1 MSILNLYTRAI
12 FVLVIAST
20 CGRAQVTFPLTVSGN
35 GRYLQTPVGQPF
47 LVVADSAW
55 NLMSLSPANQA
66 FYMDARKAQGFNT
79 LLVAGVTG
87 PYIGTAFTDSSGHA
101 PFGNNSDFSTTNAT
115 YFNNVV
121 AMVALAQSK
130 NMLLLFYPMETGY
143 WLFNSANNASL
154 TGPMVAN
161 GVGKCRAFG
170 SYIGNLLKGFPNLIW
185 SYGNDANQAL
195 MDAGGNAYLLALK
208 AGIESVTQVSSLNTI
223 ELGSA
228 PGQSP
233 VDFGYGWGNS
243 ESTDDPS
250 WKNVSKVN
258 WGYWYIPTSYP
269 AHRYSANGS
278 DIPNNPIPIIPNVLG
293 EGTYENDTAGTWPG
307 VAGTPLVIRKAS
319 WSWILSGGLG
329 GTVYGNNRVW
339 TFPYGW
345 SNNLQSPGAIHTG
358 QISSF
363 MGKLPWNNLVPDFSH
378 TIVTSGYGTE
388 FSGGLWANPS
398 SGPLIVNDHYVSV
411 SYTASGVVI
420 AYAQAN
426 STLNVNLSGFTGTAF
441 LFAQWYD
448 PTTNAFTP
456 IGTYPSG
463 TGAPNQI
470 FRSSNNAA
478 GDPDMVL
485 LLTPTSV
492 VNPTPTPH
500 ATPTPVT
507 MGVTS
512 IGTLADRDN
521 GNLVC
526 VQSASL
532 SLSAT
537 ITSLSFYVRTIGG
550 SLVLGLYS
558 DASGAPGSLLASTA
572 VFTPSSTGWN
582 MQPVTK
588 PIALMAGNYWLA
600 YFPSSNNLGFWI
612 GRGGSWKINS
622 VPFSGTLPSNF
633 TVTGSGNGGWSFYAT
648 LMPSQ

>member
-1 MSILNLYTRAI
+1 MFISNLSVRVL
-12 FVLVIAST
+12 FFLVIVST
-20 CGRAQVTFPLTVSGN
+20 CGLAQITFPLTASGN
-35 GRYLQTPVGQPF
+35 GRYLQTPVGRPF

-55 NLMSLSPANQA
+55 NLMSLSPANQS

-87 PYIGTAFTDSSGHA
+87 PYIGTSFTDSSGHA
-101 PFGNNSDFSTTNAT
+101 PFGNNSDFSTTNAA
-115 YFNNVV
+115 YFNNLV

-143 WLFNSANNASL
+143 WLFNSANNAYL
-154 TGPMVAN
+154 AGPMVAN
-161 GVGKCRAFG
+161 GVAKCRAFG

-185 SYGNDANQAL
+185 SYGNDANQAP

-208 AGIESVTQVSSLNTI
+208 AGIESVTQASSLNTV

-228 PGQSP
+228 PGQVP
-233 VDFGYGWGNS
+233 VDLGYGWGNS

-269 AHRYSANGS
+269 AHRYWLNGS
-278 DIPNNPIPIIPNVLG
+278 DIPNNPVPTIPNLLG
-293 EGTYENDTAGTWPG
+293 EGTYENDKAGTWPG

-339 TFPYGW
+339 TFPSGW

-358 QISSF
+358 HISSF
-363 MGKLPWNNLVPDFSH
+363 MGNLPWNNLVPDFSH
-378 TIVTSGYGTE
+378 TIVTSGYGAE
-388 FSGGLWANPS
+388 FSGGFGANPS
-398 SGPLIVNDHYVSV
+398 SGPLTVNDHYVSV
-411 SYTASGVVI
+411 SYTTSGVVI

-426 STLNVNLSGFTGTAF
+426 STLNVNLSGLTGTAF
-441 LFAQWYD
+441 VFAQWYD
-448 PTTNAFTP
+448 PTSNSFTA
-456 IGTYPSG
+456 IGKYPSG
-463 TGAPNQI
+463 KGAPNHI
-470 FRSSNNAA
+470 FYSSNNAA
-478 GDPDMVL
+478 GDPDMIL
-485 LLTPTSV
+485 LLTPTPV
-492 VNPTPTPH
+492 VNPTQ
-500 ATPTPVT
+500 TPTSVT

-512 IGTLADRDN
+512 IGDLADRDN

-532 SLSAT
+532 PQSAT

-550 SLVLGLYS
+550 SLLLGLYS
-558 DASGAPGSLLASTA
+558 DASGSPGSLLASTS
-572 VFTPSSTGWN
+572 VFSPSSTGWN
-582 MQPVTK
+582 TQPLTT
-588 PIALMAGNYWLA
+588 PIALAVGNYWLA

-612 GRGGSWKINS
+612 GKGGSYRISS
-622 VPFSGTLPSNF
+622 VPFSGTLPSHF
-633 TVTGSGNGGWSFYAT
+633 TVTGSGNGQWSFYAT
-648 LMPSQ
+648 LIPSQ